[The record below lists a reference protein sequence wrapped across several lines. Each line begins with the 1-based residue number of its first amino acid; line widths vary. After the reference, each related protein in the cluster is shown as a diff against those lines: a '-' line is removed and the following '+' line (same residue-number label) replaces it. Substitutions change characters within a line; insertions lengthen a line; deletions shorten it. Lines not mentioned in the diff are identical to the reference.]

1 MTTQSAPRK
10 ALDPLARGARRFE
23 NKVAVVAGAGQG
35 IGLTTVRRLATEG
48 ATVAIGDWAEDV
60 AEKAKAEVESF
71 GEEASVHVGDYRSWE
86 GCSSLME
93 HTFNT
98 HGRID
103 SLIVIVGGTVWSSPY
118 QFNTPEQIV
127 ETVNKNF
134 WPTMWCVRAV
144 LPYMIDQHNKSDDGV
159 GGNIVTLAT
168 HALVG
173 LNRVP
178 YAASKGGLIG
188 LTTSLCKEGG
198 RYGIRV
204 NCVAPSSNT
213 GKDKKTYGR
222 DYRLEHVACSQ
233 IPEEARIQQPT
244 DEEGNREER
253 PLNLGLKRPA
263 IVQEITTAI
272 VFMASDDAGYISG
285 QVLSVGGGETFP
297 F

>member
-1 MTTQSAPRK
+1 MTNQANK

-23 NKVAVVAGAGQG
+23 GKVCVVAGAGQG

-48 ATVAIGDWAEDV
+48 ATVVVGDWAEDIAKSA
-60 AEKAKAEVESF
+60 AEDAKSLGAK
-71 GEEASVHVGDYRSWE
+71 ASVHIGDYRSWD
-86 GCSSLME
+86 GCHDLIK
-93 HTFNT
+93 HATDT
-98 HGRID
+98 WGRVD
-103 SLIVIVGGTVWSSPY
+103 SLIVIVGGTVWSYPY
-118 QFNTPEQIV
+118 QYNTQEQIV

-134 WPTMWCVRAV
+134 YPTMYAVHAV
-144 LPYMIDQHNKSDDGV
+144 LPVMIEQHKQSKDGV

-188 LTTSLCKEGG
+188 LTLSLSKEVG

-204 NCVAPSSNT
+204 NCVAPSQND
-213 GKDKKTYGR
+213 GKEQIYKR
-222 DYRLEHVACSQ
+222 DYRIEHVVKSEVPKESEIA
-233 IPEEARIQQPT
+233 QPV
-244 DEEGNREER
+244 DESGNREER
-253 PLNLGLKRPA
+253 PLSLGLNRPA
-263 IVQEITTAI
+263 SVQEVVGAI
-272 VFMASDDAGYISG
+272 AFMASDDAGYISG

>member
-1 MTTQSAPRK
+1 MTTQSAPKK

-23 NKVAVVAGAGQG
+23 NKVVVVAGAGQG

-48 ATVAIGDWAEDV
+48 ATVVIGDWAEDI
-60 AEKAKAEVESF
+60 AEKAKAEVEGV
-71 GEEASVHVGDYRSWE
+71 GEKASVHVGDYRSWE

-93 HTFNT
+93 HAHKT

-103 SLIVIVGGTVWSSPY
+103 SLVVIVGGTVWSTPY
-118 QFNTPEQIV
+118 QHNTPEQIV

-144 LPYMIDQHNKSDDGV
+144 LPYMIEQHNKSDDGV

-188 LTTSLCKEGG
+188 LTTSLCKEAG

-204 NCVAPSSNT
+204 NCVAPSLNT
-213 GKDKKTYGR
+213 GKEQTYRR
-222 DYRLEHVACSQ
+222 DYRLEHVTRSE
-233 IPEEARIQQPT
+233 IPAEERIQQPT
-244 DEEGNREER
+244 DAEGNREER
-253 PLNLGLKRPA
+253 PLSLGLKRAA
-263 IVQEITTAI
+263 IVQEVTAAI
-272 VFMASDDAGYISG
+272 AFMASDDAGYISG
-285 QVLSVGGGETFP
+285 QILSVGGGETFP

>member
-1 MTTQSAPRK
+1 MTTQSAPGK

-23 NKVAVVAGAGQG
+23 NKVVVVAGAGQG
-35 IGLTTVRRLATEG
+35 IGLTVVRRLATEG
-48 ATVAIGDWAEDV
+48 ATVVIGDWAEDLAAKV
-60 AEKAKAEVESF
+60 KAEVESI
-71 GEEASVHVGDYRSWE
+71 GEKASTHSGDYRSFE
-86 GCSSLME
+86 GCESLMK
-93 HTFNT
+93 HAVDT

-103 SLIVIVGGTVWSSPY
+103 SLIVIVGGSVWGAPY
-118 QFNTPEQIV
+118 QHNTPEQII

-134 WPTMWCVRAV
+134 WPTMWCCRAV
-144 LPYMIDQHNKSDDGV
+144 LPYMIEQHRKSSDGV

-188 LTTSLCKEGG
+188 LTTSLSKEVG

-204 NCVAPSSNT
+204 NCVAPSANQ
-213 GKDKKTYGR
+213 GKEQTYRR
-222 DYRLEHVACSQ
+222 DYRIEHVARSVV
-233 IPEEARIQQPT
+233 PEEDRISQPT

-253 PLNLGLKRPA
+253 PLHLGLKRPA
-263 IVQEITTAI
+263 MVQEVASAI

-285 QVLSVGGGETFP
+285 EVISVGGGETFP